1 MKRNSTKP
9 LRPRTQKRIAATSSG
24 DLTANDVIANLFDLF
39 EQLGLRNSQ
48 AATSLTDTAAIQ
60 ITQHPLYEFAS
71 AIGELLTSWH
81 QDPQFLDDDG
91 NPRSIPLHAQQCSF
105 RYLAKQAVPN
115 LDESYLLSELQRL
128 GVVSVD
134 KAGFVT
140 VHMRS
145 FPAYED
151 KRLAIQHTLTSLD
164 SFIRTLRHNL
174 NSTPSNSDQL
184 FHRIAQC
191 YDFDSREI
199 PALKIRVK
207 RYGQTFLESFDDW
220 LRRKTLPKQRKSS
233 YGKRPTHVSIGIY
246 LSIEDR

>member
-1 MKRNSTKP
+1 M
-9 LRPRTQKRIAATSSG
+9 PRTQKTVTATSSG
-24 DLTANDVIANLFDLF
+24 DLTANDVIANLFGLF
-39 EQLGLRNSQ
+39 EQLGLRSSQ
-48 AATSLTDTAAIQ
+48 SVTSLTDISAIQ
-60 ITQHPLYEFAS
+60 ISQHPLYQFAA
-71 AIGELLTSWH
+71 AIGELLTRWH
-81 QDPQFLDDDG
+81 QDPQFLDEDG
-91 NPRSIPLHAQQCSF
+91 NPRTIPLHAKQRSF
-105 RYLAKQAVPN
+105 RRLAKEAVPS

-128 GVVSVD
+128 GVVSVER
-134 KAGFVT
+134 AGYVS

-174 NSTPSNSDQL
+174 SSAPSNSDQL

-220 LRRKTLPKQRKSS
+220 LRRKALPKQRKSS
-233 YGKRPTHVSIGIY
+233 YGKRPAHVSIGVY
-246 LSIEDR
+246 LSIEDRR